1 MKKLNK
7 EEGMFYGMYLL
18 ATFLSVFAFFLILSV
33 FNKTNFLF
41 LNSDDDK
48 FYGLFALG
56 FVLCALVIDSSTK
69 YSGWSNIFILLSIV
83 IGIALF
89 VIFALFFFSID
100 LGFLDKS
107 DFINLLGIG
116 IFLKVGIATIHRIL
130 VMYLNSS
137 I

>member
-7 EEGMFYGMYLL
+7 EEGLFYGMYLL

-69 YSGWSNIFILLSIV
+69 YAGWSNIFILLSIV

-89 VIFALFFFSID
+89 VILVLFVYKVDFGI
-100 LGFLDKS
+100 LTKTS
-107 DFINLLGIG
+107 DFIYLLGIG
-116 IFLKVGIATIHRIL
+116 IFLKVGIATIQRIF
-130 VMYLNSS
+130 VYVS
-137 I
+137 

>member
-18 ATFLSVFAFFLILSV
+18 ATFLSVFALFLVLSV
-33 FNKTNFLF
+33 YNKTNFFF
-41 LNSDDDK
+41 LRSDNDK

-69 YSGWSNIFILLSIV
+69 YSGWSNIFVLLSIV

-89 VIFALFFFSID
+89 TILALFFFNID
-100 LGFLDKS
+100 IGILTSKS
-107 DFINLLGIG
+107 DFIYLLGIG
-116 IFLKVGIATIHRIL
+116 IFLKVGIATIQRII
-130 VMYLNSS
+130 VYFS
-137 I
+137 